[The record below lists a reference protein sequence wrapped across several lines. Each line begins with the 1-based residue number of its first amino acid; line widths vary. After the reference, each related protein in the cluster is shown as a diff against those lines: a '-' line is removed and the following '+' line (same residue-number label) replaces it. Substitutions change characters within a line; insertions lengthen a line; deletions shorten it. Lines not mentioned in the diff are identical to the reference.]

1 MNKEQQEL
9 LDDAFKKYQSQ
20 TMFRTDDLVSLKELD
35 GMDMSTGE
43 RKTVYRQ
50 YMSVEFINKCK
61 TNPEFSERW
70 GLKIEERELS
80 LEEKE
85 WELEKTNCIN
95 DIETDRIIYGHE
107 WEKYIQEQY
116 EGIESTQ
123 GIIIPTKQITITYNN
138 KTIES
143 YE

>member
-1 MNKEQQEL
+1 MNKEQQGL
-9 LDDAFKKYQSQ
+9 LDEVHENY
-20 TMFRTDDLVSLKELD
+20 
-35 GMDMSTGE
+35 
-43 RKTVYRQ
+43 KTVHKHTIRTEGNRNKLAIESLIKQLIYTIE
-50 YMSVEFINKCK
+50 EFINKIK
-61 TNPEFSERW
+61 TDSEFSEKW

-80 LEEKE
+80 WEEKE

-107 WEKYIQEQY
+107 WEKYIQGQY

-123 GIIIPTKQITITYNN
+123 GIIIPTKLITMIYND